1 MAGRKRGRPKKMNTA
16 NTERKTKKNQTA
28 LELLHAQTV
37 SQTSSSSPQGESRAG
52 TGILSC
58 HLSPI
63 SI

>member
-37 SQTSSSSPQGESRAG
+37 SQTSSSSPQGEFREACPSVWA
-52 TGILSC
+52 
-58 HLSPI
+58 
-63 SI
+63 